1 MRILQLITQTQ
12 LRGAEVFAAQLSDAL
27 ATRGHEVVLAAL
39 RDGHQ
44 TLSTLPQVRQ
54 VVLGGGGSASR
65 LPISPSVWRSLC
77 RLVKD
82 FRPDVVQ
89 ANGSETLKYAA
100 LLRLRYPWVRAIY
113 RNISIMS
120 MWSDS
125 GLKRHLVGAALRRMD
140 HVASVTQV
148 GKGDLVNG
156 FGVAEDRVSV
166 IPIGV
171 HVPAELSPE
180 ERDQVRESVRRRF
193 GLPDGCPLVTHV
205 GSFTAEK
212 NHRELL
218 QAFASAVREIPS
230 SRLLLVGDGP
240 LRPQIESMVRDSG
253 LEGSV
258 VLAGVVPDAAGVMAG
273 ADVLALPSLREG
285 LPGVILEAAVAGV
298 PAVAYRVGG
307 VPEVVE
313 DGVTGLVVAL
323 GDVQALGQGMVRLL
337 GNPPDAH
344 NLGAAAR
351 SLVATQYALF
361 EVGVGFETVY
371 TDLVG
376 YGVDR
381 AQ

>member
-1 MRILQLITQTQ
+1 
-12 LRGAEVFAAQLSDAL
+12 
-27 ATRGHEVVLAAL
+27 
-39 RDGHQ
+39 
-44 TLSTLPQVRQ
+44 
-54 VVLGGGGSASR
+54 
-65 LPISPSVWRSLC
+65 RSLC

-89 ANGSETLKYAA
+89 ANGSETLKYVA
-100 LLRLRYPWVRAIY
+100 LLRLRYPRVRAIY

-125 GLKRHLVGAALRRMD
+125 GLKQRLVGAALRRMD

-171 HVPAELSPE
+171 HVPPDLSLE
-180 ERDQVRESVRRRF
+180 EREQVRDNVRRRF
-193 GLPDGCPLVTHV
+193 GLPVGCPLVIHV
-205 GSFTAEK
+205 GSFTPEK

-218 QAFASAVREIPS
+218 QALARVAREVPA

-240 LRPQIESMVRDSG
+240 LRPQIEEMVRDSG

-258 VLAGVVPDAAGVMAG
+258 VMAGVVPDAASLMAG

-298 PAVAYRVGG
+298 PVVAYDVGG
-307 VPEVVE
+307 VPEVVK
-313 DGVTGLVVAL
+313 DGVTGFVVAM
-323 GDVQALGQGMVRLL
+323 GDVHG
-337 GNPPDAH
+337 
-344 NLGAAAR
+344 
-351 SLVATQYALF
+351 
-361 EVGVGFETVY
+361 
-371 TDLVG
+371 LVG
-376 YGVDR
+376 RLAGLLADPMARLTLGKEARRRVESLYTLDR
-381 AQ
+381 VTDRFEEAYLHVVERQ